1 MKKAYLFLLLAVLV
15 VLAAGCKTS
24 PNEGVRE
31 APEIGA
37 IAPRFTLQDIQ
48 GTEISLSNQRGKVV
62 LINFW
67 ATWCPPCLQEMPGIQ
82 NIYEQY
88 DGDLVVLAIDNDEP
102 LDLVKDFQEELGL
115 TFNILMDPGARV
127 QLQYQIRSYPTSL
140 FVDEKGIIQF
150 VHIGLMT
157 ETQLEGYLAK
167 LGLAAE
173 TASQ

>member
-1 MKKAYLFLLLAVLV
+1 VRKASVLILLAVV
-15 VLAAGCKTS
+15 VLLAAACKTS

-37 IAPRFTLQDIQ
+37 MAPRFTLKDIE
-48 GTEISLSNQRGKVV
+48 GTEIALNNQRGKVV

-67 ATWCPPCLQEMPGIQ
+67 ATWCPPCRQEMPGIQ
-82 NIYEQY
+82 NVFEKHQ
-88 DGDLVVLAIDNDEP
+88 GELVVLAIDNDEP
-102 LDLVKDFQEELGL
+102 EDLVREFQQALGL
-115 TFNILMDPGARV
+115 TFNILLDPAARV

-140 FVDEKGIIQF
+140 FIDENGIIQI

-157 ETQLEGYLAK
+157 ETQLEGYLAQMG
-167 LGLAAE
+167 LGDG